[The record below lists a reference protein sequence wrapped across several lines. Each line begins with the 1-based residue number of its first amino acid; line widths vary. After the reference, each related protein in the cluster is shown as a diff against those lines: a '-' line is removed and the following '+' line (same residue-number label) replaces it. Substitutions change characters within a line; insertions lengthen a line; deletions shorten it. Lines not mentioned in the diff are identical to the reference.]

1 MTQVCT
7 KVKHL
12 DCLVFVSTAFSN
24 CHLDEIDELI
34 YPLDT
39 QPEQLLKLYETLT
52 PQQLESHVP
61 QLIGN
66 RPNTYVYTKAVAEHI
81 VSSKITNTTLVI
93 ARPAIVGPAVNE
105 PTCGWTD
112 SLHGPA
118 GLSILAG
125 LGIIQTV
132 DWDYH
137 VKPDAIPVDFLS
149 NALISSAWHS
159 YSTRK
164 LKQTIYNM
172 TSSNL
177 RPMSAG
183 DFMTY
188 ARKASLEKPSIYAI
202 RPLME
207 PPRKRQSKILF
218 KIRSFF
224 YHILFAYF
232 IDLILTL
239 IGRKRM

>member
-1 MTQVCT
+1 M
-7 KVKHL
+7 
-12 DCLVFVSTAFSN
+12 
-24 CHLDEIDELI
+24 
-34 YPLDT
+34 YPLET
-39 QPEQLLKLYETLT
+39 TPEDLINLYQTLDPETL
-52 PQQLESHVP
+52 EKRVP

-66 RPNTYVYTKAVAEHI
+66 RPNTYVYSKAVAEHI
-81 VSSKITNTTLVI
+81 VASKITDKTLVI
-93 ARPAIVGPAVNE
+93 ARPAIVGPAIAE

-132 DWDYH
+132 DWDYNC
-137 VKPDAIPVDFLS
+137 KPDAIPVDFLS
-149 NALISSAWHS
+149 NALVASAWHAHTH
-159 YSTRK
+159 YYGKR
-164 LKQTIYNM
+164 TIYNM

-183 DFMTY
+183 DFMTF
-188 ARKASLEKPSIYAI
+188 ARKASLQKPSIYAI

-207 PPRKRQSKILF
+207 PPRERQSRIVY
-218 KIRSFF
+218 KIRAFF
-224 YHILFAYF
+224 YHILFAYLV
-232 IDLILTL
+232 DTILTL